1 MKHSLAG
8 GAGSDGRP
16 FKQPRRAGAARQATV
31 TPAFVQPRRAGAGRQ
46 ATATPA
52 PVASPTA
59 ATAQPSTPCMFDEFA
74 ADDALFAA
82 LDLDRA
88 CAPLPATASAPAA
101 APPTAPEDAEF
112 LEGALLDI
120 DEEAVFSYAF
130 EQMRDALA
138 TIHHDYAFGVGGL
151 RFADVCRLN
160 HGNVQSRRWQR
171 YRRPFV
177 HHPTLLRKLTPP
189 FLRHTAAAAGV
200 EPPTRAM
207 FERLAGGAGNHV
219 NLSTFLDVM
228 RDHVQH
234 DMRVVHRV
242 LACRSATAAAAP
254 AQPPAAAMPAAPLPH
269 PPEQCTTEL
278 SSVAGAAAPW
288 PLPRTITWELDN
300 WRRQR
305 W

>member
-16 FKQPRRAGAARQATV
+16 FKQPRRAGAARQATA
-31 TPAFVQPRRAGAGRQ
+31 TPAFVQPRRA
-46 ATATPA
+46 
-52 PVASPTA
+52 
-59 ATAQPSTPCMFDEFA
+59 ATAQPPTPCMFDEFA

-112 LEGALLDI
+112 LEGRALLDI

-160 HGNVQSRRWQR
+160 HGNVQSRRWRR

-177 HHPTLLRKLTPP
+177 HHPTLL
-189 FLRHTAAAAGV
+189 
-200 EPPTRAM
+200 
-207 FERLAGGAGNHV
+207 
-219 NLSTFLDVM
+219 
-228 RDHVQH
+228 
-234 DMRVVHRV
+234 
-242 LACRSATAAAAP
+242 
-254 AQPPAAAMPAAPLPH
+254 
-269 PPEQCTTEL
+269 
-278 SSVAGAAAPW
+278 
-288 PLPRTITWELDN
+288 
-300 WRRQR
+300 
-305 W
+305 